1 MQDSKRYLP
10 LLGRALI
17 ALPFI
22 FSGIGKLAA
31 PAATIGFIGSVGLP
45 FPQLGYLVALA
56 VELGCATLLLIG
68 YRVRPVAIV
77 MGLFCV
83 ATAVFF
89 HRNFADQ
96 SQMINFL
103 KNIMILGGLLQ
114 VAYFGAGPV
123 SIDARAAARSGEATI
138 NPVRGRTA

>member
-1 MQDSKRYLP
+1 MQDSNRYLP

-31 PAATIGFIGSVGLP
+31 PAATIGYIRAVGLP
-45 FPQLGYLVALA
+45 LPQLGLLVAVA
-56 VELGCATLLLIG
+56 VELGFATLLLVG

-77 MGLFCV
+77 LALFCL

-89 HRNFADQ
+89 HHDFADQ
-96 SQMINFL
+96 NQMINFL

-114 VAYFGAGPV
+114 VVYFGAGPL
-123 SIDARAAARSGEATI
+123 SIEALRARKPARA
-138 NPVRGRTA
+138 

>member
-1 MQDSKRYLP
+1 MQDSNRYIP

-31 PAATIGFIGSVGLP
+31 PAATIGFIRSVGLP
-45 FPQLGYLVALA
+45 FPQLGLLISLA
-56 VELGCATLLLIG
+56 VELGCSTLLLLG

-77 MGLFCV
+77 LALFCL

-114 VAYFGAGPV
+114 IVYFGAGPV
-123 SIDARAAARSGEATI
+123 SLEAARKPARA
-138 NPVRGRTA
+138 